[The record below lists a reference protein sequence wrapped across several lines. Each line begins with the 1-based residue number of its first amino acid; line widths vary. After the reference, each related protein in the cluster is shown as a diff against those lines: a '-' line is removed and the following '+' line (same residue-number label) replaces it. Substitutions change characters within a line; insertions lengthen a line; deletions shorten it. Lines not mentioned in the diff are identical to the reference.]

1 MKRNFSVI
9 FVVTAL
15 IILLGGQG
23 VMAAPLG
30 QAEVMKHKAHHQI
43 RLRLVDE
50 GEAVKIARNHIP
62 SRQADLESVGLTIF
76 QGRIARRLI
85 AGENRVETITHQCN
99 WIADRAGIDYKVN
112 SCCSQNRPVDW
123 KKAVEIAREKSQP
136 VEVEATA
143 MKIPASDGK
152 HGRGAVLQ
160 NGSM

>member
-62 SRQADLESVGLTIF
+62 SRQADFGICRPDHFLGKD
-76 QGRIARRLI
+76 RL
-85 AGENRVETITHQCN
+85 G
-99 WIADRAGIDYKVN
+99 G
-112 SCCSQNRPVDW
+112 
-123 KKAVEIAREKSQP
+123 
-136 VEVEATA
+136 
-143 MKIPASDGK
+143 
-152 HGRGAVLQ
+152 
-160 NGSM
+160 